1 MATMVLA
8 GVGVRPPPD
17 LRQCCST
24 STKNVPGRLLVPCTR
39 SNPSLTNRYSLWSR
53 YRLPK
58 RLACCPLN
66 HACGRDLQGPHIRC
80 QDLWETLRLL
90 GEPAPFCAERDSSL
104 NHHADEGVGNRSFFG
119 LNVGCGANV
128 ATCCGTAAFWFVAML
143 NDSHVNN
150 PANSQFYAT
159 QLWNRVL
166 SAAHGLYI
174 L

>member
-1 MATMVLA
+1 MILA
-8 GVGVRPPPD
+8 SRFLGIFS
-17 LRQCCST
+17 C
-24 STKNVPGRLLVPCTR
+24 LLF
-39 SNPSLTNRYSLWSR
+39 LGIFSR
-53 YRLPK
+53 HHLSRW
-58 RLACCPLN
+58 CPLN

-104 NHHADEGVGNRSFFG
+104 NHHADEGVGQVSGNRSFFG

-143 NDSHVNN
+143 KDSHVNN